1 MSKDGKQNDAKKYI
15 ILLKAKL
22 ITMISNT
29 AKCIKF
35 DFYLQDDQFIGSY
48 TGATVQ
54 YHTRK
59 HTIEKYTHIHPHTY
73 THNKKKQNSSNH
85 SWSPSA
91 WCCVCPKGLKGS
103 VFACWTIVKSPTDMS
118 SLLLCWAV
126 LFSAGGDLCEW
137 EGNALIWWM
146 SAYLWE
152 YWWPMCSLVRGV
164 IFVAKTWQQS
174 L

>member
-73 THNKKKQNSSNH
+73 THNKKKKKQQQ
-85 SWSPSA
+85 P
-91 WCCVCPKGLKGS
+91 LLE
-103 VFACWTIVKSPTDMS
+103 
-118 SLLLCWAV
+118 SLRLMLC
-126 LFSAGGDLCEW
+126 LSQG
-137 EGNALIWWM
+137 
-146 SAYLWE
+146 
-152 YWWPMCSLVRGV
+152 P
-164 IFVAKTWQQS
+164 
-174 L
+174 